1 MEPDYWHK
9 RWTSNEIGFHE
20 GVANA
25 LLVQHV
31 DALRLSPHQR
41 VFLPLCGKTRDIPWL
56 LQQGYRVAGAEL
68 SPIAAEQLFAELGV
82 VPQIAAMSDLSHYH
96 APNLDIFV
104 GDIFQ
109 LSHALLGR
117 VDSIYDRAA
126 LIALPPAMR
135 LRYASHLTAITDT
148 APQLLITLE
157 YDQQLMDGPPFSVG
171 EEEVRHLY
179 GERYAITPLARVKV
193 PDGLKGRF
201 PATEQAWLLRPVG
214 AP

>member
-1 MEPDYWHK
+1 MEPDYWHR
-9 RWTSNEIGFHE
+9 RWARTEIGFHE

-31 DALRLSPHQR
+31 DTLRLSPHQR
-41 VFLPLCGKTRDIPWL
+41 VFLPLCGKTQDIPWL

-82 VPQIAAMSDLSHYH
+82 VPQISAMSDLSHYH

-109 LSHALLGR
+109 LPHTLLGR

-157 YDQQLMDGPPFSVG
+157 YDQHLMDGPPFSVG
-171 EEEVRHLY
+171 EEEVHHLY
-179 GERYAITPLARVKV
+179 GERYAITPLARVKI